1 MQWLILSL
9 VAALAWSFSSFIDN
23 YLTDVVFS
31 KKTPQ
36 SMKIANGISYI
47 IVALVLLF
55 VATPAPI
62 ETWQALLLIASG
74 VLASISS
81 IPYFMGLKN
90 EEATGA
96 TIYYQLIPVIY
107 LLVGWLVFREPISL
121 RQIIGFVVIIIA
133 PVIIIFS
140 RKRPRSRR
148 KEVVSAL
155 FLLLYVAFNA
165 TSGILSTKVG
175 GELPFTTV
183 FFYLLIGRGFMDIF
197 LFATNK
203 SWQQRIKFIL
213 RRKRIQFLS
222 LITVNQVLTVVAEAA
237 GRMSLIAGVAALAS
251 VVANASQLILT
262 FVLGI
267 ILSAIWPKFG
277 REKLNRHV
285 IIAHLLAVILCVSG
299 IIILQ

>member
-1 MQWLILSL
+1 MQWLLLSL
-9 VAALAWSFSSFIDN
+9 VAALAWSFGSFIDN

-55 VATPAPI
+55 VAPPAPI

-74 VLASISS
+74 VLASFSS

-213 RRKRIQFLS
+213 RRKRAQFLS
-222 LITVNQVLTVVAEAA
+222 LITINQVLTVVAEAA
-237 GRMSLIAGVAALAS
+237 SRMSLIAGVAALAS

-267 ILSAIWPKFG
+267 ILTAIWPKFG

>member
-1 MQWLILSL
+1 
-9 VAALAWSFSSFIDN
+9 
-23 YLTDVVFS
+23 
-31 KKTPQ
+31 
-36 SMKIANGISYI
+36 MKIANGISYI
-47 IVALVLLF
+47 IAALVLLF
-55 VATPAPI
+55 VAPPAPI

-213 RRKRIQFLS
+213 RRKRAQFLS
-222 LITVNQVLTVVAEAA
+222 LITINQVLTVVAEAA
-237 GRMSLIAGVAALAS
+237 SRMSLIAGVAALAS